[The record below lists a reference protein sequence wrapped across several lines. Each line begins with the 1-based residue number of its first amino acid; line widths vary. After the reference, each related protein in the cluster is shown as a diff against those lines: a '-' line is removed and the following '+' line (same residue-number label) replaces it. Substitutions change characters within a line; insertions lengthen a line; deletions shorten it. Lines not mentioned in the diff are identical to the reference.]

1 MVLSGVFKYFYVLWV
16 QPKLRLLIQQTF
28 NTEDSSGFISIACF
42 VLALQSN
49 YLPFNGSSLLLSLNF
64 FFLHVLSTLTKKLLL
79 QYE

>member
-1 MVLSGVFKYFYVLWV
+1 MVLSGVFKYFYVLWA

-49 YLPFNGSSLLLSLNF
+49 YLTIQWFILALVTE
-64 FFLHVLSTLTKKLLL
+64 FFLHVLSTLTKKIIVAV
-79 QYE
+79 